1 MPARTQQEIVARL
14 QQIRAGGED
23 LYGFQE
29 EVLLPVLDFDHARPF
44 LHQSVTRPKWRQTA
58 DLESQARAYLEFA
71 IDKIIDHRSNSAW
84 RSTVKLAELAWLL
97 GRDDVVAAMYAA
109 GYPCY
114 GAPKVKA
121 FADGFGWRFAAGLGW
136 RLAETVE
143 DRQPRRALIGMA
155 QGRQCDPAG
164 CQRGCAD

>member
-1 MPARTQQEIVARL
+1 MMPARTQQEIVARL
-14 QQIRAGGED
+14 QHVRAGGED
-23 LYGFQE
+23 LYGFQQ
-29 EVLLPVLDFDHARPF
+29 EVLLPALDFDHARPL
-44 LHQSVTRPKWRQTA
+44 LHQSVTRTKWRQTV

-97 GRDDVVAAMYAA
+97 GRDDVVAAMHAA

-121 FADGFGWRFAAGLGW
+121 FADGLGW

-143 DRQPRRALIGMA
+143 DGQPRRALIRMA
-155 QGRQCDPAG
+155 QGQQCDPAG